1 MSAAYAKII
10 MCLQFQANVP
20 YTILSKDSETLEKS
34 LCTRT
39 RMKISIFIPVILG
52 PLGGTSL

>member
-20 YTILSKDSETLEKS
+20 YTILSRDSGEISVHKDKNENQHW
-34 LCTRT
+34 
-39 RMKISIFIPVILG
+39 IPVILG